1 MKVASIA
8 TYAGRL
14 DVLPDAVKSLAGQ
27 VDKVV
32 VYFNGG
38 TAKGMS
44 YGEWMKTSGGLYTD
58 ILNEDSIDM
67 DKVDIHP
74 VDDLADLSKFRAI
87 WDYPDATIFTC
98 DDDLIYSPDYVRQLT
113 KCLHYDTMV
122 GADVVAIGGN
132 QISDENKLKKSKTY
146 MGCFGQRF
154 SAFTVP
160 VDSRKVPYGFM
171 YPDDLHAPIS
181 GLAAFD
187 ASKFQDCSINDIYKY
202 AADIQLGAWIEEKG
216 YTAKRVWGY
225 RKCLVKRN
233 AKMKGNR
240 DTIFDNYTNVE
251 GVKLSNL
258 VRDIWKS

>member
-27 VDKVV
+27 VDVV
-32 VYFNGG
+32 HIYYNG
-38 TAKGMS
+38 
-44 YGEWMKTSGGLYTD
+44 
-58 ILNEDSIDM
+58 
-67 DKVDIHP
+67 KVDDSGWKELQVKLISECGDMGGETARCLCE
-74 VDDLADLSKFRAI
+74 VVEDRADLSKFRAI

-187 ASKFQDCSINDIYKY
+187 SSKFQDCSINEIYKY